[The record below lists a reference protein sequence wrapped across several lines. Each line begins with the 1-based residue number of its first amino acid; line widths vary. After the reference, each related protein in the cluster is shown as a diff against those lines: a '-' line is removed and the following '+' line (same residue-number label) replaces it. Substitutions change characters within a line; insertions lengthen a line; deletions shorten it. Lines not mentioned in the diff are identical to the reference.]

1 LLLIGAKS
9 LKEAIDVKKRL
20 QVSSS
25 VFEFLILIF
34 LLLASLLFLKGCT
47 LTPKALQLANEK
59 AAPQYEYQ
67 NIKRLVSA
75 VKQENGDVS
84 LCVELNTADDI
95 KESKLDTI
103 TIPFAILSGETDQH
117 EKYGFYTGECPSLCY
132 WYPIEKVE
140 NGCEKI
146 TSENLSTK
154 SILLIEKLAIDSQN
168 QLYDFINSYNE
179 NQKIPDKIFE
189 VSHVSSD
196 ISEIYWFTRIDQQRT
211 SPNSI
216 AGVYEDKSTNLY
228 YMTVAPAIV
237 GDVIIVVVAAAVVIA
252 GIALGVYLRLL

>member
-1 LLLIGAKS
+1 MTS
-9 LKEAIDVKKRL
+9 LFYL
-20 QVSSS
+20 N
-25 VFEFLILIF
+25 
-34 LLLASLLFLKGCT
+34 GCT
-47 LTPKALQLANEK
+47 LTPKALELANEK
-59 AAPQYEYQ
+59 AAPQYEYR

-75 VKQENGDVS
+75 VKHENGDVS
-84 LCVELNTADDI
+84 LCIELNTVGDI
-95 KESKLDTI
+95 EESKLNTI
-103 TIPFAILSGETDQH
+103 TIPFAILGGEANQH
-117 EKYGFYTGECPSLCY
+117 KRYGFLPGECPSLCY
-132 WYPIEKVE
+132 WFPIEKVE

-146 TSENLSTK
+146 TPEDLSTK
-154 SILLIEKLAIDSQN
+154 SILPIEKLAIYSQD
-168 QLYDFINSYNE
+168 QLYDFINSSNE

-189 VSHVSSD
+189 ISYVSRD
-196 ISEIYWFTRIDQQRT
+196 ISEIYWFARIDQQRT

>member
-20 QVSSS
+20 QVNSS

-59 AAPQYEYQ
+59 AAPQYEYR
-67 NIKRLVSA
+67 NIKKLVSA
-75 VKQENGDVS
+75 VKHENGDVS
-84 LCVELNTADDI
+84 LCIELNTVNDI
-95 KESKLDTI
+95 DESKLNTM
-103 TIPFAILSGETDQH
+103 TIPFAILSGEANQQ
-117 EKYGFYTGECPSLCY
+117 KRYGLLPGECPSLCY

-146 TSENLSTK
+146 TPENLAKK
-154 SILLIEKLAIDSQN
+154 SIIPIEKLFIYSQD
-168 QLYDFINSYNE
+168 QLYDFINSYDE
-179 NQKIPDKIFE
+179 NQKITDKIFE
-189 VSHVSSD
+189 VSYVSKD
-196 ISEIYWFTRIDQQRT
+196 ISEIYWFARIDQQRT
-211 SPNSI
+211 SLNSI

-228 YMTVAPAIV
+228 YLTVAPAVV